1 LFIDERA
8 LRSAKSVRSSDPSPL
23 SERGHMMSERR
34 VSPFKQIDVTRA
46 LKGAK
51 AAGMDVAKV
60 EIDKDGR
67 IVVIIGEPDAR
78 NDAKE
83 IIL

>member
-1 LFIDERA
+1 
-8 LRSAKSVRSSDPSPL
+8 
-23 SERGHMMSERR
+23 MSERR

-67 IVVIIGEPDAR
+67 IVVIIGEPDAS
-78 NDAKE
+78 NGAKE

>member
-1 LFIDERA
+1 
-8 LRSAKSVRSSDPSPL
+8 
-23 SERGHMMSERR
+23 MMSERL

-51 AAGMDVAKV
+51 AAGVDVAKV

-78 NDAKE
+78 NGAKE

>member
-1 LFIDERA
+1 MA
-8 LRSAKSVRSSDPSPL
+8 VSGVRYVM
-23 SERGHMMSERR
+23 RERR
-34 VSPFKQIDVTRA
+34 GSSFKQIDVTRA
-46 LKGAK
+46 LKGAQ

-78 NDAKE
+78 NGAKE

>member
-1 LFIDERA
+1 
-8 LRSAKSVRSSDPSPL
+8 
-23 SERGHMMSERR
+23 MSERR
-34 VSPFKQIDVTRA
+34 VSPFKQIDVTRV

-67 IVVIIGEPDAR
+67 IVVIIGEPDAS
-78 NDAKE
+78 NGAKE